1 MIREL
6 YTRSIDDPQYDDK
19 SIESRTELDAILA
32 KVRMILGTTHGEVL
46 GDYNLGLELEK
57 WIFTTNMP
65 VVAIE
70 QEIMDQLSTYVNY
83 SSRYSVIPK
92 VRFGHHVDGYDYAI
106 IDIYVN
112 DGILAQRF
120 MVD

>member
-6 YTRSIDDPQYDDK
+6 YTRPSTDPQYEK
-19 SIESRTELDAILA
+19 ETIESRSELENLLA

-46 GDYNLGLELEK
+46 GDYNLGIDLEK
-57 WIFTTNMP
+57 LVFTTNLP
-65 VVAIE
+65 VASLE
-70 QEIMDQLSTYVNY
+70 QEIADQFSKYVNY
-83 SSRYSVIPK
+83 TGRYSVTPK
-92 VRFGHHVDGYDYAI
+92 VKFGHHADGYDYAV